1 MADMRTHTPS
11 GAEVEIVSA
20 DEWADMSVTQLFD
33 QRIVLANRL
42 ALCAQFGNPGMLKQ
56 ISMGLHQIDA
66 IIKYKEQKKLKN
78 IDKRQRDITGLI

>member
-11 GAEVEIVSA
+11 GLEVEIVSA
-20 DEWADMSVTQLFD
+20 DEWKDMSVTQLFD

-42 ALCAQFGNPGMLKQ
+42 ALCAQFGNPGMLRQ
-56 ISMGLHQIDA
+56 INMGLHQIDT
-66 IIKYKEQKKLKN
+66 IIKYKEQKKIKN